1 MVVCRFWQQGNCKF
15 GNTCRNEH
23 FDQSANSNKNG
34 FNNRF
39 APLQNQSANQSN
51 SNSRNYNTHRG
62 DGAHIPFSLDS
73 ATIKQDLT
81 TDRPQ
86 WILSAY
92 GPGRHAPEQLF
103 GGPAREQSFEEMRL
117 LHYIAAASGNAQPA
131 IQDAERLWQEADQQ
145 IQNALNDVDGAINYI
160 IAADNKHPNRNDVCQ
175 QGTSTDQTPWV
186 QRNPSSGINSFGAPS
201 QTATSTFGQP
211 STQNASAFGQPSSAF
226 GGPSQGFGTA
236 QQGGTSGSFGQPSAL
251 GQNPSAFGSAFGQ
264 PSQVEQRAGAFGNPS
279 VMGQKTNPFG
289 APSNSGANAG
299 QSGLSSFGGS
309 SNAFGQPSLNPLGG
323 TFTSNALPPGIQ
335 QSQVNPMVQNTN
347 PLAQANSFGQPSA
360 NPFGSNGGSAQPF
373 GAPQVSQN
381 PFGASNAQPM
391 NAMQNQLT
399 NTASQA
405 QQFGNQQ
412 GFGNLHMIAG
422 APSAPGASNSNI
434 FSPNFRP
441 PPPDSNTLEHPPA
454 DRFIRLRPDGTT
466 LESFNG
472 LPVVYKDG
480 EPGTNIN
487 GKWHKIWCPRGY
499 PGPNKAT
506 ELENAVFDEKTT
518 TAYLQARQTGA
529 FPGGV
534 MPMIPPKR
542 EWCLWNF

>member
-1 MVVCRFWQQGNCKF
+1 M
-15 GNTCRNEH
+15 
-23 FDQSANSNKNG
+23 
-34 FNNRF
+34 
-39 APLQNQSANQSN
+39 
-51 SNSRNYNTHRG
+51 
-62 DGAHIPFSLDS
+62 
-73 ATIKQDLT
+73 
-81 TDRPQ
+81 
-86 WILSAY
+86 
-92 GPGRHAPEQLF
+92 
-103 GGPAREQSFEEMRL
+103 
-117 LHYIAAASGNAQPA
+117 
-131 IQDAERLWQEADQQ
+131 
-145 IQNALNDVDGAINYI
+145 
-160 IAADNKHPNRNDVCQ
+160 
-175 QGTSTDQTPWV
+175 
-186 QRNPSSGINSFGAPS
+186 
-201 QTATSTFGQP
+201 
-211 STQNASAFGQPSSAF
+211 
-226 GGPSQGFGTA
+226 
-236 QQGGTSGSFGQPSAL
+236 